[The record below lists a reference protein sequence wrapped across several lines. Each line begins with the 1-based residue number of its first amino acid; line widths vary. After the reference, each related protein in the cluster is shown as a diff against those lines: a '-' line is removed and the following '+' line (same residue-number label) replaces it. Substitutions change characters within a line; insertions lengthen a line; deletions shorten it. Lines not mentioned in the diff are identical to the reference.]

1 MSEVIMLAPTNAPSH
16 SVERKGG
23 PQQAIMRPIG
33 SYYRVPVQE
42 NQIERLT
49 LATDSLRTYNHR
61 GTVVVASA
69 WLALYIIMAI
79 SDLTASL
86 N

>member
-1 MSEVIMLAPTNAPSH
+1 MLAPTNAPSP
-16 SVERKGG
+16 SVERRGG

-33 SYYRVPVQE
+33 SHYRVSVKE

-49 LATDSLRTYNHR
+49 LATDSLRAYNHR
-61 GTVVVASA
+61 GTVVVASV

>member
-1 MSEVIMLAPTNAPSH
+1 MLAPTNAPSP
-16 SVERKGG
+16 SVEREGG

-42 NQIERLT
+42 NKIERLT
-49 LATDSLRTYNHR
+49 LGTDSLRAYNHR
-61 GTVVVASA
+61 GTVVVASV

-79 SDLTASL
+79 SDLTASPSL

>member
-1 MSEVIMLAPTNAPSH
+1 MLAATNAPSP
-16 SVERKGG
+16 SVDRRGG
-23 PQQAIMRPIG
+23 PQRAIMRPIG
-33 SYYRVPVQE
+33 SPYGVSVKK
-42 NQIERLT
+42 NQTERLK
-49 LATDSLRTYNHR
+49 LDTDFLQAYNHR